1 MRPMGRIRKLRR
13 EKPTPAQPPT
23 PEITGTRAVVSSAL
37 ARGNGCTRHCSA
49 GSRYRCVYR
58 PCHRRSEG
66 FAVSSRGTASSDAR
80 QRNKPGHPE
89 EESENPHGGEPLTS
103 APDNHFRFSVCSPQH
118 CNDLSGF
125 LFLVRAPSSGPAC
138 RPLRGRG
145 QSRSPYR
152 TSIIRPCRPLRGESA
167 PSRRSA
173 RIAQVR
179 AA

>member
-1 MRPMGRIRKLRR
+1 MGASMREGPKLLPRR
-13 EKPTPAQPPT
+13 
-23 PEITGTRAVVSSAL
+23 L

-103 APDNHFRFSVCSPQH
+103 APDNHFRFSVCSPEH
-118 CNDLSGF
+118 CNDLSGSF
-125 LFLVRAPSSGPAC
+125 WCGRQALPLDATGPAC

-152 TSIIRPCRPLRGESA
+152 TSIIRQSRPLRGGGA